1 MTAKSLYLSIVLALP
16 ILSGITLQSLR
27 AQVAPTAFSPS
38 FSLTAGAM
46 TSAFQFRDVGN
57 VLDNTGGTGAY
68 VDLNLHRGLGVEAE
82 ARWQRF
88 YRFREIKR
96 DNYLVGPRVQ
106 LRTYGRIRPYLK
118 VLGGFPNMSFGTYG
132 GNGSFGAV
140 AIGGGLDF
148 QLARRIR
155 IRIFDAEYQYEK
167 WPASLG
173 PHAMPYG
180 VSMGIGY
187 RVF

>member
-1 MTAKSLYLSIVLALP
+1 MAAKSLYLSLVLALP
-16 ILSGITLQSLR
+16 ILIGVTPQSLR
-27 AQVAPTAFSPS
+27 AQVAPSAFSPS
-38 FSLTAGAM
+38 FSLTAGVM

-68 VDLNLHRGLGVEAE
+68 VDLSLSHGLGAEAE

-88 YRFREIKR
+88 FVFRGITR

-106 LRTYGRIRPYLK
+106 FRPFWRTRPYLK
-118 VLGGFPNMSFGTYG
+118 VLGGLTNISFGTYR
-132 GNGSFGAV
+132 GNGRFGAL

-148 QLARRIR
+148 HLTRRIR
-155 IRIFDAEYQYEK
+155 VRFIDAEYQYER
-167 WPASLG
+167 WPAPLG
-173 PHAMPYG
+173 PHGMPYG
-180 VSMGIGY
+180 VTIGIAY